1 MKNIFTLLLLFTIL
15 LSCTR
20 QNNEVGIIIS
30 GRIIS
35 PKSHMV
41 YLNEVNH
48 FNNLNEN
55 YTIDSTS
62 VSETGEF
69 VFKKH
74 NLQSKLITIA
84 TESFKPYTYQIYS
97 TAPQTYFFENC
108 EKFFTSIPTFYI
120 TDEDSLNINWIHI
133 PKGID
138 SISSPDQSAALQIKL
153 REFYLGSKKPNSSS
167 VNYDNKVDFKK
178 NWRQMLIEKDN
189 DIKNTNFKNIED
201 ENSFDNYLYT
211 EVYLGHL
218 NRYLN
223 WFEEHYYENV
233 EASLKNPNSQE
244 FYSNIFSNYNMH
256 EWNSKSLEYYKFTER
271 YVNHYMNIDSR
282 SFKHYYK
289 PSEQKRKIAK
299 KFLDGKNRKRYL
311 ALINEQLKNG
321 L

>member
-1 MKNIFTLLLLFTIL
+1 MIL
-15 LSCTR
+15 TLSCYHTLGRKKTSISGKLFSANSKTIYLNVIDHFDYFNDGYIVDSTTISANGEFKFNR
-20 QNNEVGIIIS
+20 QNLE
-30 GRIIS
+30 
-35 PKSHMV
+35 
-41 YLNEVNH
+41 
-48 FNNLNEN
+48 
-55 YTIDSTS
+55 
-62 VSETGEF
+62 
-69 VFKKH
+69 
-74 NLQSKLITIA
+74 SKLVSLT
-84 TESFKPYTYQIYS
+84 TEKFKPITYQIFRN
-97 TAPQTYFFENC
+97 APQTYYFGNC
-108 EKFFTSIPTFYI
+108 EKFFTSIPTFYV

-233 EASLKNPNSQE
+233 EASFKNPNSQE

-311 ALINEQLKNG
+311 ALINAQVKNG